1 LNNILSNFIASIIK
15 NPITIIFLIIITLY
29 AIIKIIENNMLH
41 NHIKNTLNELYTNE
55 SSLYLASIEK
65 YNKYKEKGAY
75 AKVDLSSLTEEI
87 ASSLT
92 YKNKTILC
100 RIKKLKD
107 ASSVCIL
114 LGVLGTFIGLSSM
127 LLTIDTSDIINSL
140 PSTISSMQIA
150 FTTSIFGV
158 ILSIIVSSIIK
169 NKDCEQVLLRIMLH
183 IENSLTAKVTHEEF
197 ENENK
202 KFEDLKNTIKEI
214 KKSIESIE
222 KFEDISLELK
232 TFNEAFITSIETL
245 KELLT
250 SSNTS
255 IENFDQSIRNLD
267 KQFNIL
273 NLKFDN
279 LFEKYDSQD
288 LLNKEILLDMKECTK
303 NIYDSNDT
311 QLEVRD
317 YIKNIN
323 EEFTL
328 ISMST
333 KEVLDGLLISSNEL
347 NTQKIDLNS
356 NLKNLSSIIT
366 LSSNELQEKM
376 DSIFSY
382 IDLLKSGYISE
393 EEIYEIDNEQE
404 LNERYKDYNSTLT
417 VIKNPKDISG
427 DIND

>member
-1 LNNILSNFIASIIK
+1 
-15 NPITIIFLIIITLY
+15 
-29 AIIKIIENNMLH
+29 
-41 NHIKNTLNELYTNE
+41 
-55 SSLYLASIEK
+55 
-65 YNKYKEKGAY
+65 
-75 AKVDLSSLTEEI
+75 
-87 ASSLT
+87 
-92 YKNKTILC
+92 
-100 RIKKLKD
+100 
-107 ASSVCIL
+107 
-114 LGVLGTFIGLSSM
+114 
-127 LLTIDTSDIINSL
+127 
-140 PSTISSMQIA
+140 
-150 FTTSIFGV
+150 
-158 ILSIIVSSIIK
+158 
-169 NKDCEQVLLRIMLH
+169 MLH

-323 EEFTL
+323 EEFSL